1 MAKHLDATTRLVVDR
16 KIMEVQVLP
25 PAPLFMEEFMNL
37 SGWNQLIFQVIQSN
51 FKYDTFNL
59 KDIYDFKH
67 HFELFYPSNLNIEA
81 KIRQVL
87 QHLRD
92 RKLLVFLGDS
102 KYQIIQPS
110 IANAEVKEMVNKD
123 FVYLLSNASIP
134 NWVKIGRT
142 QSLENRLKQLYN
154 TSVPLPF
161 NLERF
166 IETPSTEKSLIVEK
180 SIHSIIDTINPSL
193 RRDTLAHRREF
204 FQLSIDQGIE
214 IFQLVEKVINI
225 HK

>member
-1 MAKHLDATTRLVVDR
+1 
-16 KIMEVQVLP
+16 
-25 PAPLFMEEFMNL
+25 MNL
-37 SGWNQLIFQVIQSN
+37 SGCNQLIFQVIQSN

-67 HFELFYPSNLNIEA
+67 HFELFYPNNFNIEA

-110 IANAEVKEMVNKD
+110 IANTKVKEMVNKD

-166 IETPSTEKSLIVEK
+166 IETPSTEKSLIVE
-180 SIHSIIDTINPSL
+180 
-193 RRDTLAHRREF
+193 
-204 FQLSIDQGIE
+204 
-214 IFQLVEKVINI
+214 
-225 HK
+225 